1 MRHPEHSLPRPT
13 FGAGY
18 ANKGS
23 TKWRGLGSM
32 RRRGF
37 VACSSARVTQG
48 EVGINGRGWL
58 IELVAQLPHIWTR
71 RVSGLTEVG

>member
-1 MRHPEHSLPRPT
+1 MRHVEHILPRLM

-18 ANKGS
+18 VNKRS

-37 VACSSARVTQG
+37 VACSSAWVTQE
-48 EVGINGRGWL
+48 EVGVNSRGWL

-71 RVSGLTEVG
+71 RVSGLTEVC